1 MELGKMTQEQLKKAL
16 TQMRQM
22 DWMSLLA
29 NRVIELQQIND
40 KLETKINELLKD
52 INDLL
57 SEPNPLEDK

>member
-1 MELGKMTQEQLKKAL
+1 
-16 TQMRQM
+16 
-22 DWMSLLA
+22 MSLLA

>member
-1 MELGKMTQEQLKKAL
+1 MTQL
-16 TQMRQM
+16 RQM

-57 SEPNPLEDK
+57 SEKHPMEDK